1 VQTTIDRN
9 RRGGIRGRGKR
20 RRARP
25 VVLATLSSSVDPD
38 AERLAI
44 ASCVDA
50 GVPLVLVNA
59 ITAPACPR
67 TIHMGLLDPTREDYD
82 AVRETAE
89 RAAEYGIRVE
99 HLRVTTPRP
108 GKAIVA
114 IAHEWAAGLLVLGPK
129 RRRLF
134 LRRWRFRRVARE
146 IRRSASCL
154 IWIAA

>member
-1 VQTTIDRN
+1 
-9 RRGGIRGRGKR
+9 
-20 RRARP
+20 
-25 VVLATLSSSVDPD
+25 
-38 AERLAI
+38 
-44 ASCVDA
+44 
-50 GVPLVLVNA
+50 
-59 ITAPACPR
+59 
-67 TIHMGLLDPTREDYD
+67 
-82 AVRETAE
+82 
-89 RAAEYGIRVE
+89 
-99 HLRVTTPRP
+99 VTTPRP